1 MHKTQI
7 ITAAAMM
14 IAVVAI
20 LGVTVINA
28 KSAKHATIAPASSS
42 IDVMHMMKDAKD
54 LPTQQ
59 FDAH

>member
-1 MHKTQI
+1 MNQMQ
-7 ITAAAMM
+7 ITATVLV
-14 IAVVAI
+14 AVVIAI

-28 KSAKHATIAPASSS
+28 KSARHVAFVPASTS
-42 IDVMHMMKDAKD
+42 IDVMQMMKEAKN